1 MASEKNA
8 RFEKIIAKEAFL
20 WGNDVAESYHNTA
33 TSHMDAQWNGI
44 ISPLLQR
51 FPVDYR
57 VCLDLAAGFGRNT
70 SKLLESGAGKVIAV
84 DINPDCIAQLQ
95 QKFLGKPVEIIK
107 TEGVD
112 LLGVLDNSVSL
123 FYTFD
128 AMVHFDVEIVQAY
141 LKEAFRVL
149 QPGGYGFI
157 HHSNYSGNPGG
168 DFTKN
173 PHWRNFMSA
182 DLFKHISIKAG
193 LEVVEQHVFAWGQ
206 PDIDC
211 ITIVRKPLGVTVP
224 A

>member
-1 MASEKNA
+1 MALEKNTNLN
-8 RFEKIIAKEAFL
+8 KVIANEAFL
-20 WGNDVAESYHNTA
+20 WGNDVAESYHQTA
-33 TSHMDAQWNGI
+33 TSHMDAQWNSI
-44 ISPLLQR
+44 VLPILQR
-51 FPVDYR
+51 FPISYR

-84 DINPDCIAQLQ
+84 DINPDCIVHLT
-95 QKFLGKPVEIIK
+95 QKFVGQPVDIIK

-112 LLGVLDNSVSL
+112 LLGVANSSVSL

-128 AMVHFDVEIVQAY
+128 AMVHFDFEIVLAY
-141 LKEAFRVL
+141 LKEAYRVL
-149 QPGGYGFI
+149 QPGGYGFV
-157 HHSNYSGNPGG
+157 HHSNYSENPGG

-182 DLFKHISIKAG
+182 NLFKHMAIKSG
-193 LEVVEQHVFAWGQ
+193 LEVVEQRVFAWGE

-211 ITIVRKPLGVTVP
+211 ISIIRK